1 MTIHK
6 HEIAVISTNNLSN
19 AMIKLIWSFD
29 VFLFS
34 ICDGPLLVNTEQQ
47 NGKYKPYWIFKFLC
61 P

>member
-6 HEIAVISTNNLSN
+6 HEIAVISTNKLSN

-34 ICDGPLLVNTEQQ
+34 IL
-47 NGKYKPYWIFKFLC
+47 
-61 P
+61 